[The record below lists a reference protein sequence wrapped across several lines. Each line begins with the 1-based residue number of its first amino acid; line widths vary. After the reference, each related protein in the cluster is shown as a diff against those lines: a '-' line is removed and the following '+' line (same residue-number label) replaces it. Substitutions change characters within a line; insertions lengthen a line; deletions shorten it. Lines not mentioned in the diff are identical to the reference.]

1 MSVRKTYV
9 INDLNSLKVAKR
21 FTVNNRSKTI
31 IFESKQKN
39 GILSYST
46 ISPSEQKAIEES
58 EMFENKVIQLAK
70 TEKTDEVPV
79 EETEAQKELSSANLE
94 IEKYKELLLKQEQ
107 KTTKLENEFAEFKKL
122 ILQGTPSVNTTE
134 APEPASENLPTQGE
148 ASLETNEPAEK
159 SKEYGAVTN
168 FQQAKDVLFAEF
180 GVSKNA
186 LTKPEL
192 IVKKAAELGVQFPN
206 LKPVAEA

>member
-134 APEPASENLPTQGE
+134 APEPASENMPTQGE
-148 ASLETNEPAEK
+148 ASRETNEPAEK